1 MAKELT
7 TGQAHGVKGGPC
19 HLVVGQVVDGV
30 PPEGE
35 TGAPLGQHEGHSGRT
50 AGLGGALVMQQH
62 WDAREDQAP
71 LVLTHVLVQVGQRG
85 TDKDLRGKQKALE
98 EGF

>member
-1 MAKELT
+1 MAKGLT
-7 TGQAHGVKGGPC
+7 TGQAHGVEGGSC
-19 HLVVGQVVDGV
+19 HLVVRQVVDGV

-35 TGAPLGQHEGHSGRT
+35 AGAPLGQHEGHSGRT

-71 LVLTHVLVQVGQRG
+71 LVLAHVLVQIGRGG
-85 TDKDLRGKQKALE
+85 TDKDLRGK
-98 EGF
+98 